1 MGLPTEHCEEDNC
14 SFAQRAQKLPGCPWT
29 RGVEEG
35 LCGAWPTAGALK
47 SVLQGWE
54 GGRHMGTG
62 IGGGCS
68 PSRRAWLG
76 GAPAW
81 GPLWEPPQY
90 RGSSSSRFK
99 VELIQRGQPSHL
111 ETQKETGAGS
121 GGGGVSQGGAGPA
134 GPFAPGSQTPK
145 GSPAWCWPSSKSP
158 PCWTP
163 TRT

>member
-1 MGLPTEHCEEDNC
+1 
-14 SFAQRAQKLPGCPWT
+14 
-29 RGVEEG
+29 
-35 LCGAWPTAGALK
+35 
-47 SVLQGWE
+47 
-54 GGRHMGTG
+54 MGTG

-76 GAPAW
+76 GRAPAW

-111 ETQKETGAGS
+111 ETQKETRAGS

-145 GSPAWCWPSSKSP
+145 GRPCLAPAILKIPTLWDTSSNLRNLLAFGRDPVGWDYYLHLRPREGKGLAQGHA
-158 PCWTP
+158 TL
-163 TRT
+163 